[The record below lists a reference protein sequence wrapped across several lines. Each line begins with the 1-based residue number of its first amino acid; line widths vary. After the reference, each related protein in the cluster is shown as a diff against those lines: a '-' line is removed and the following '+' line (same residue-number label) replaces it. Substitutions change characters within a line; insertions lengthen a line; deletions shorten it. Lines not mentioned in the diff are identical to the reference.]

1 MITVWLGVV
10 GRRRK
15 VQPKIRSRHRHGDLA
30 YFSEYLRDHTPNEA
44 FKYFILSSSYN
55 FNPDLAAVTVQG
67 VKNAEKDGKKHPEML
82 NRVMSVLLHPFIRLG
97 YGFEF
102 GIPGQVAED
111 DPGFSILNYPA
122 SALNRGRP
130 RSHCGP
136 RRRPDGACTPWSFS
150 NLMESCTFTS
160 DLACDVCD

>member
-1 MITVWLGVV
+1 MITVWLGAV

-55 FNPDLAAVTVQG
+55 FNPDLAAVTVQD

-82 NRVMSVLLHPFIRLG
+82 NRV
-97 YGFEF
+97 
-102 GIPGQVAED
+102 GQ
-111 DPGFSILNYPA
+111 S
-122 SALNRGRP
+122 
-130 RSHCGP
+130 C
-136 RRRPDGACTPWSFS
+136 CTPSFVS
-150 NLMESCTFTS
+150 VMDSSLVSRAKSRKVIQAFQS
-160 DLACDVCD
+160 LIIIILLQH